1 MLQRLLSNPII
12 YLISQIPF
20 IRPRKYFINKLIK
33 KNSKILDL
41 GCGPGH
47 LTKYLRTQDYTGL
60 DNSKK
65 YITLAK
71 ERYGGKNFRFLNKN
85 IINQDY
91 SGYKKFDYITIIGV
105 LHHLSD
111 YQIKNLLKSLCKI
124 SKKTKIVTFDG
135 YRTTKDNFIKQFL
148 YNNDRGEYIRQIKNY
163 KKLFPTNK
171 FIIKVH
177 KKDYFFYS
185 FVSFELSKK

>member
-47 LTKYLRTQDYTGL
+47 LTKYLKTQDYTGL
-60 DNSKK
+60 DNSRK

-71 ERYGGKNFRFLNKN
+71 ERYGGKNFRFLKKSIK
-85 IINQDY
+85 II
-91 SGYKKFDYITIIGV
+91 
-105 LHHLSD
+105 L
-111 YQIKNLLKSLCKI
+111 
-124 SKKTKIVTFDG
+124 
-135 YRTTKDNFIKQFL
+135 FIKRL
-148 YNNDRGEYIRQIKNY
+148 ITY
-163 KKLFPTNK
+163 
-171 FIIKVH
+171 
-177 KKDYFFYS
+177 
-185 FVSFELSKK
+185 